1 MNSKQVVAAASAVLL
16 LVILIYPA
24 LSSGSLSISLKSTG
38 ISKADHVYVI
48 VKDVWAHR
56 AGQSQ
61 SQGWELVFN
70 MTKTLDLVSLVNS
83 PDVIKGN
90 APAATYDALR
100 LDVSNV
106 TWVYNGTS
114 SNLQLESTQWSS
126 NIDFTV
132 KSSQDLPLIMMVNGR
147 SEILQGENFFTA
159 SLNATL
165 ANNGP

>member
-1 MNSKQVVAAASAVLL
+1 MNSKQVVAAASAILL

-24 LSSGSLSISLKSTG
+24 LSSGSLSISLKSTS

-48 VKDVWAHR
+48 IKGVWAHR

-61 SQGWELVFN
+61 SQGWELVYN
-70 MTKTLDLVSLVNS
+70 TTKTLDLVSLVNS

-90 APAATYDALR
+90 APVATYDALR

-114 SNLQLESTQWSS
+114 SNLQLESTQLSS
-126 NIDFTV
+126 SIDFTV
-132 KSSQDLPLIMMVNGR
+132 KTSQDLSLIVNGG
-147 SEILQGENFFTA
+147 SEILQGEKFFTA
-159 SLNATL
+159 TLNATL
-165 ANNGP
+165 ANDGP